1 MLLHPVIVFDISCEQ
16 ELRIRDDCYVKDLK
30 RQEEE
35 LAMLIER
42 MEDQIKTMTN
52 AYREELAQLEV
63 GLDPS

>member
-1 MLLHPVIVFDISCEQ
+1 MLLHPVIVFHISCEQ

-35 LAMLIER
+35 LGMLVER